1 VLSKMRIW
9 TSEHVFE
16 HPWDTVI
23 NAAYRKYP
31 NPLNSAV
38 DGIDIVKQEVSDG
51 VLKSE
56 RLLQSHFPI
65 PTWVEKLTGFSG
77 TQYSQ
82 ELSTID
88 PANKEMV
95 LTTRNLNALS
105 FLRVDEKLTY
115 KPDPSNPGNTILT
128 QEAVVNVNL
137 PVWVDYCEKTFLNT
151 YQTNALKGRKGVEWV
166 IDNIKREYQE
176 ISDKVTSEMQ
186 DFITF
191 SSRR

>member
-1 VLSKMRIW
+1 MRIW
-9 TSEHVFE
+9 TSEHTFE

-38 DGIDIVKQEVSDG
+38 TGLDTVKQEVSDG

-56 RLLQSHFPI
+56 RLLQSHFHI
-65 PTWVEKLTGFSG
+65 PSWVTKLTGFSG

-82 ELSTID
+82 EISIID

-115 KPDPSNPGNTILT
+115 KPDPSNPGKTILT
-128 QEAVVNVNL
+128 QEAAVNVNL

-151 YQTNALKGRKGVEWV
+151 YETNALKGRKGVEWV
-166 IDNIKREYQE
+166 IDNIKREYQD
-176 ISDKVTSEMQ
+176 ISAKVTSEMQ
-186 DFITF
+186 DFMNF